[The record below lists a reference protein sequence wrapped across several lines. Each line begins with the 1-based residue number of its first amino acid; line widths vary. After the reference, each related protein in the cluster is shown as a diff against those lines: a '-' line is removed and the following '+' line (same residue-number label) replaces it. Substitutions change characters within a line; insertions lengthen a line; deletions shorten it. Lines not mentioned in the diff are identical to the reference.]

1 MVSWLVVWNMHGLFF
16 HFVYGRI
23 LPIDE
28 LHHFSRWL
36 LHHQPD
42 NHVYLVAHPMNPKQ
56 LISVI
61 SPVTGC
67 KKAGIGLSPLV
78 PSGKLTVRYE
88 KSPSL
93 IGKSTTNVPK

>member
-1 MVSWLVVWNMHGLFF
+1 
-16 HFVYGRI
+16 
-23 LPIDE
+23 
-28 LHHFSRWL
+28 
-36 LHHQPD
+36 
-42 NHVYLVAHPMNPKQ
+42 MNPKQ

-93 IGKSTTNVPK
+93 IGKSTTNVPSSIAMFNYQRVTNLN